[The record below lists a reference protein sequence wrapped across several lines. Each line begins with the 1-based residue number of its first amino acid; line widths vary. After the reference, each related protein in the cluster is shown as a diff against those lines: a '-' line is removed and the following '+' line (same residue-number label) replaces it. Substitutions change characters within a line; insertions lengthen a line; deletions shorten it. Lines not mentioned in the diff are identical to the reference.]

1 MKFKEGEEISIG
13 GIRHKI
19 SRIILEV
26 DKWDSEKQNGE
37 GWHNE
42 IQIHEKFL
50 RLFSPTHMLKIYEY
64 NREIIFYE
72 IGYEKIDSSKLFNP
86 KKVQPFE
93 KYRFLRE
100 LEPSNI
106 KKL

>member
-1 MKFKEGEEISIG
+1 
-13 GIRHKI
+13 
-19 SRIILEV
+19 
-26 DKWDSEKQNGE
+26 
-37 GWHNE
+37 
-42 IQIHEKFL
+42 
-50 RLFSPTHMLKIYEY
+50 MLKIYEY